1 MSVYD
6 LYFAFGK
13 PGTYLLDH
21 TKECCDQRLPRSY
34 YEWVDDHPIYTVKS
48 LAVNANDTIFMAWD
62 DADDGSWGAYNR
74 GLARDYPILYDF
86 LQGEGLE
93 KCRVAFGP
101 DPGDFVAINPETGS
115 GKYVHSALSE
125 HRVLKTS
132 RRVKHC
138 SLGQDDAYVVVWAD
152 GGVTWACATGYPELS
167 DILGDTRQGDVV
179 FVALNPYRR
188 NEFFIA
194 LADGIVHIRASA
206 LAEKHVL
213 NVLRDYS
220 NIQVKTS
227 SVTHRKQSLASR
239 LGFSSSRDETKEF
252 TQFIMKEVAGGIIS
266 TAIAATFSCTVM

>member
-21 TKECCDQRLPRSY
+21 TKDCCEQRLPKSY
-34 YEWVDDHPIYTVKS
+34 YGWVDDHPILTVKS
-48 LAVNANDTIFMAWD
+48 LAANANDTIFMAWEGTD
-62 DADDGSWGAYNR
+62 DQDWGAYNR
-74 GLARDYPILYDF
+74 TLATDYPVLYEF
-86 LQGEGLE
+86 IQQEGLE

-101 DPGDFVAINPETGS
+101 EPGDFVALVPETGN
-115 GKYVHSALSE
+115 GKYIHAQLSE

-132 RRVKHC
+132 RRAKHC
-138 SLGQDDAYVVVWAD
+138 ALGQSGAYVVLWAD
-152 GGVTWACATGYPELS
+152 GGVTWACATGYPEL
-167 DILGDTRQGDVV
+167 DEILSETSQGDVV

-206 LAEKHVL
+206 LAERHVL
-213 NVLRDYS
+213 DVLRDYS
-220 NIQVKTS
+220 NIQVRTS
-227 SVTHRKQSLASR
+227 SVTRRKQSLASK
-239 LGFSSSRDETKEF
+239 LGFSSSQDETKEF
-252 TQFIMKEVAGGIIS
+252 TKFIMKEVAGGIIS